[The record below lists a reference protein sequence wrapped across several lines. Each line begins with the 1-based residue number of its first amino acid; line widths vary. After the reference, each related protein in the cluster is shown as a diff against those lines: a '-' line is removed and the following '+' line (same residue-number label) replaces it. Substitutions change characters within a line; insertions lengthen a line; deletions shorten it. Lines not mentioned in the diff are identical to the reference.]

1 MLFKLGTYV
10 HITYFFFFNFYL
22 TPTSQ
27 LFVAVRVLGM
37 TPDVLQAGEGL
48 PVAEFAIALN
58 SGT

>member
-1 MLFKLGTYV
+1 LL
-10 HITYFFFFNFYL
+10 ILIL
-22 TPTSQ
+22 TARLPLSFLHSQ